1 MIKCL
6 FYGCVPNEITKVNT
20 VSKNVIKNYNELGCE
35 RGKKRLCECIPI
47 IKYKPLYI
55 LICFIMQRDL

>member
-20 VSKNVIKNYNELGCE
+20 VSKCVIKNYNELGCE
-35 RGKKRLCECIPI
+35 EKKKDYVHVICIPI
-47 IKYKPLYI
+47 INYKPLYV
-55 LICFIMQRDL
+55 LICFIMQ